1 MPRFSQFFK
10 IGLSQPGLDFVDV
23 PLDADLPV
31 YVDPFAISL
40 YDDELSRESNDAI
53 VAFFQAAIN
62 AIRSGNERAAQNMLG
77 SLSEPNETRLG
88 VSRGSPQG
96 RGVSGKQAHDLY
108 KALATSKAAK
118 SGLVSELAECDLF
131 IDYIARDKI
140 SDITTNIIR
149 RSLIDYTQAQCDLH
163 GIVIQAGIPSGM
175 MWDHS
180 RHTWREEYTRLPT
193 YRGDKILLVPKN
205 FVRRALSINS
215 QEYLNKHVLEY
226 LQAEHLRAGSSLVE
240 VLVNG
245 KRRVTKVSLRDHYP
259 CTKTWMA
266 DFSAEHPEI
275 LKTYKTL
282 RENIARVQ
290 RQSEADALNVS
301 SNEDYVEATYA
312 QALIENLMRIPAG
325 NDAATEFHNITK
337 GIIEFLFWPSL
348 INPVKEF
355 EIP

>member
-1 MPRFSQFFK
+1 
-10 IGLSQPGLDFVDV
+10 
-23 PLDADLPV
+23 
-31 YVDPFAISL
+31 
-40 YDDELSRESNDAI
+40 
-53 VAFFQAAIN
+53 
-62 AIRSGNERAAQNMLG
+62 
-77 SLSEPNETRLG
+77 
-88 VSRGSPQG
+88 
-96 RGVSGKQAHDLY
+96 
-108 KALATSKAAK
+108 
-118 SGLVSELAECDLF
+118 
-131 IDYIARDKI
+131 
-140 SDITTNIIR
+140 
-149 RSLIDYTQAQCDLH
+149 
-163 GIVIQAGIPSGM
+163 

-355 EIP
+355 EIHSGRKRIDIMCDNTPQTGFFSRILASPKTASLKVPIECKNYSADPKNPEIDQLAGRFSPNRGRLGFLIYRTTRDYSLLIERCRDTAVEDRGIIIPLGDVQVIDMLNDIVKGKRANIDQRLSQFLDRIIS